1 MYLCIYIQP
10 TQDLKHN
17 PEPNPTVLS
26 HAPRCRLQ
34 NTSKRNLADCVLAFA
49 PVPTRF
55 LGLARG

>member
-26 HAPRCRLQ
+26 HAPRC
-34 NTSKRNLADCVLAFA
+34 
-49 PVPTRF
+49 
-55 LGLARG
+55 